1 MNKVT
6 LAFAAATAGL
16 TRLSIHLWRQLDV
29 EQHRELQTLIADGA
43 STLPVQEQYVRQA
56 EEFVRRQRQRAAE
69 VLNERQLRVFV
80 RMQDELLA
88 RERLEARTTT
98 LVEQGV

>member
-1 MNKVT
+1 
-6 LAFAAATAGL
+6 
-16 TRLSIHLWRQLDV
+16 
-29 EQHRELQTLIADGA
+29 
-43 STLPVQEQYVRQA
+43 VRQA

-69 VLNERQLRVFV
+69 VLNEPQLRVFV

-98 LVEQGV
+98 LVEQGI